1 MVSFSNVLALILA
14 ICLRL
19 YPTKGYNVWP
29 RPRTKMTVD
38 SCVLEPEQDNVYW
51 GSHIEKKE
59 EFGEMQ
65 PIIQNHMPPL
75 SDEYINGECKLV
87 ESTNMTYVVCNTE
100 ANNSIHF
107 NIEGNIDKMYMDTVI
122 STMNNNECFTDISS
136 NFKTFIGE
144 NPEFIILLMMFS
156 TYAKI
161 LKMKNE
167 HIKRYIQS
175 IY

>member
-1 MVSFSNVLALILA
+1 MVSFSNILSLILT
-14 ICLRL
+14 ICLGSC
-19 YPTKGYNVWP
+19 PTKGYNLWS
-29 RPRTKMTVD
+29 RLRTKMTVD
-38 SCVLEPEQDNVYW
+38 SCVMEPEQDNVYW
-51 GSHIEKKE
+51 GSHNEKKGG
-59 EFGEMQ
+59 FGGIQ

-75 SDEYINGECKLV
+75 SDGYINGECKLV
-87 ESTNMTYVVCNTE
+87 ESTNIAYVVCNTE

-167 HIKRYIQS
+167 HIKRCIQS
-175 IY
+175 MY